1 MNTVSKQKPTTIRGH
16 LESDAFKVSIAR
28 VLPKHLSPDRM
39 ARIAITAITR
49 TPKLAD
55 CDQASFFRC
64 LMDLSQWGLEPDGRQ
79 AHLIPFN
86 NRKRGVVECQLIVDY
101 KGLVELVMRTGK
113 VSSIHADVVCEND
126 VFDYDRGEIV
136 RHTIDFKQ
144 PRGEVY
150 AAYALIRFK
159 DGSEKCE
166 VMSKEDI
173 EAIRN
178 RSRAGRSGPWVTD
191 WNEMAKKTAFRRV
204 SKWVSL
210 SAEIRDAIA
219 VDDKQFE
226 GIVEGIVSTPSI
238 GLDDLTQRLTES
250 DPPETDQ
257 PPLETSAL
265 SPNADPEDEAIEITE
280 DLAREKL
287 SSATTDTELN
297 EMADLLI
304 ENGADEGM
312 INHLVGEYAE
322 AMSSE

>member
-16 LESDAFKVSIAR
+16 LESDAFKVSIAK

-113 VSSIHADVVCEND
+113 VSNIHADVVCEND

-136 RHTIDFKQ
+136 LHKIDFKQ

-178 RSRAGRSGPWVTD
+178 RSKAGRSGPWVTD

-226 GIVEGIVSTPSI
+226 GIVEGVSTPSI
-238 GLDDLTQRLTES
+238 SLDDLTQRLTES
-250 DPPETDQ
+250 SAPSEAEQ
-257 PPLETSAL
+257 PPLAL
-265 SPNADPEDEAIEITE
+265 AEPEGDVIEITE

-287 SSATTDTELN
+287 SSATTDAELN
-297 EMADLLI
+297 EMADVLI

-322 AMSSE
+322 AMSNE

>member
-16 LESDAFKVSIAR
+16 LESDAFKVSIAK

-113 VSSIHADVVCEND
+113 VSNIHADVVCEND

-136 RHTIDFKQ
+136 LHKIDFKQ

-178 RSRAGRSGPWVTD
+178 RSKAGRSGPWVTD

-226 GIVEGIVSTPSI
+226 GIVEGVSTPSI
-238 GLDDLTQRLTES
+238 SLDDLTQRLTES
-250 DPPETDQ
+250 SAPSEAEQ
-257 PPLETSAL
+257 PPLTLAE
-265 SPNADPEDEAIEITE
+265 PEGDVIEITE

-287 SSATTDTELN
+287 SSATTDAELN
-297 EMADLLI
+297 EMADVLI

-322 AMSSE
+322 EFSAIE

>member
-1 MNTVSKQKPTTIRGH
+1 VNTVAKQKPTTIRGH
-16 LESDAFKVSIAR
+16 LESDAFKASISK

-113 VSSIHADVVCEND
+113 VSNIHADVVCEND

-136 RHTIDFKQ
+136 SHKIDFKQ

-178 RSRAGRSGPWVTD
+178 RSKAGRSGPWVTD

-226 GIVEGIVSTPSI
+226 GIVEGVVSTPSI

-250 DPPETDQ
+250 SDPSETDQ
-257 PPLETSAL
+257 PPTTE
-265 SPNADPEDEAIEITE
+265 PEDDSAEVTE
-280 DLAREKL
+280 DLARASL
-287 SSATTDTELN
+287 SSATTKAGLN
-297 EMADLLI
+297 VMADALI
-304 ENGADEGM
+304 ESGANEDM
-312 INHLVGEYAE
+312 INHLAGEYAE
-322 AMSSE
+322 ALE